1 MAVGEAKPPR
11 AGAPRQAVP
20 DGEPPEG
27 MDAGERLRERLRVV
41 ACCLAL
47 TALAFSTRP
56 GEILADTKIDMAV
69 NPLGFLGRALHLWD
83 PEQFGQLQNQ
93 AVGYLFPMGPF
104 FALGDLAGMPAWIT
118 QRFWTSLLLC
128 LAFLGTWKLAG
139 RLGIGGPGT
148 RLFAAMAYA
157 LAPSGLATLGQ
168 ISSEYMPVAMLP
180 WIVLPLVTAASG
192 EGGRLRAAARS
203 GLAIACCGGINAT
216 ATAAVLV
223 VPFLYLVT
231 RPRGSFRLR
240 MLAWWSAATAAATA
254 WWLAPLLLTGTY
266 GFSWLT
272 YTEKAETTTGP
283 TGLINVLR
291 GAERWVNYLIV
302 DGQVWW
308 PVGYEF
314 SISPVPI
321 IFTGVVAALGL
332 AGLLGRLLPERT
344 FLLVTLLAGLTI
356 LSIGHISDIPGPL
369 AAQMRELL
377 DGPLA
382 PLRNLHKFD
391 AVVRLPLA
399 LGLAHVLVVATGK
412 AGAAV
417 KGGDGRVRSLGGG
430 PVAAG
435 GSSGGPLSSGA
446 LSSGAWSGGTLKALV
461 SLPVVAAVALGGIG
475 VTAVSNGLSGPGG
488 FKQVPQH
495 WRDAASWINARA
507 GQQGVLAVPGAP
519 FGEYLWGRPMDDIV
533 QPLLT
538 ARWGVRQLVPAG
550 SPGYTRALDAI
561 DQQVRSGQMSPGLSE
576 FLGRMG
582 IRYVLVR
589 NDLRRETL
597 RGAWPARVHE
607 ALDDSPGMRR
617 VASFG
622 EPVGGDA
629 ADAVSA
635 FDQKYPALEVYE
647 VESAAAVA
655 NLADATDPVRVYGGP
670 ESLLA
675 MADDDALPDDPVLLD
690 DDAPDLQGTPVV
702 TDSPRL
708 LRRNF
713 GEMHQTSPTLSAEHR
728 HEATDVLDEG
738 WKKYATHVT
747 YGGGVRDITASSS
760 AAGEDAIPQTHKP
773 GATPFAAFDGN
784 RFTAWQ
790 TGGWDGPAGQWLRVG
805 FDGPR
810 DVQSLTAAFVQ
821 DASLGPPVSRVAV
834 ETENGTLEQDVQR
847 IATAQPL
854 RAPQGQTRWLR
865 LRITG
870 LSSEPA
876 LPAFTRAAVSEVSIG
891 GLEPERTYTMPAPG
905 GVDGPATYVMSRR
918 PGAKS
923 ECMKGSRRWVCSPSL
938 GSDDEEGSGFDRTF
952 TSAASGKAPITGTAV
967 LTDPELIERYAAV
980 DGQPSVTASSTISDH
995 PAAQPR
1001 SGFDGDPATSWIAA
1015 EGEDAPTFGVQWK
1028 GRKRLSTITAELP
1041 PSVAGPIRL
1050 RVEGDDGEI
1059 REGLSDAQGKL
1070 SFAPMTTD
1078 RLTVTFFKDSRA
1090 QPIQLAELTIP
1101 DVETVPDVRTYP
1113 LDLPCGY
1120 GPKLRAGPA
1129 GAQTTGA
1136 RTTGAQTTGTRS
1148 AAGQKAVIQT
1158 EATGML
1164 GDLLAGRPLKF
1175 SACKQATL
1183 ETGRNRLTSVPFD
1196 SYRLDTVTVGTKPGD
1211 ETTKRT
1217 ENTERTESTED
1228 PPPRQVKIISWGAG
1242 SRKLEVDAARRSF
1255 LTVNENF
1262 NIGWTATAGGKELR
1276 AVRLDGWKQ
1285 GWLVPEGTSGVV
1297 ELTYG
1302 PDRAQRIAVVAGLNL
1317 LLVMLIVAVWPAR
1330 SAGRRDPR
1338 PRTGRALVAGTGWPA
1353 WAAVGLA
1360 AVLGG
1365 WIAGVPGL
1373 AVTALVAVGC
1383 GWARTRRS
1391 AVVRAIASPWTI
1403 AIAMLAGTGCLA
1415 AGAWLD
1421 MIENPA
1427 SPSGPLGDLA
1437 PQLLGLVI
1445 VGRVAAELW
1454 RPRPSGG
1461 DSRGGIA
1468 LSWTAPETGPGANGH
1483 GGPAA
1488 EPDAPPGSS
1497 SGSPL
1502 RWTPRSSAADPSPRP
1517 PGTPGP

>member
-11 AGAPRQAVP
+11 AGAPRQPARGGGTP
-20 DGEPPEG
+20 AGL
-27 MDAGERLRERLRVV
+27 DAAERLRERLRVV
-41 ACCLAL
+41 ACCLTL

-56 GEILADTKIDMAV
+56 GAILADTKIDMAV

-104 FALGDLAGMPAWIT
+104 FALGDVIGMPAWIT

-139 RLGIGGPGT
+139 RLAVGGPGT

-157 LAPSGLATLGQ
+157 LAPNGLATLGQ

-216 ATAAVLV
+216 ATVAVLV

-231 RPRGSFRLR
+231 RPRGSFRIRL
-240 MLAWWSAATAAATA
+240 LAWWSAATAAATA

-308 PVGYEF
+308 PVGHGL
-314 SISPVPI
+314 SVSPVPVI
-321 IFTGVVAALGL
+321 CTGVIAALGL

-344 FLLVTLLAGLTI
+344 FLLVTLLSGVAI
-356 LSIGHISDIPGPL
+356 LSIGHISDLPGPL

-399 LGLAHVLVVATGK
+399 LGLAHVLVVAARKTAA
-412 AGAAV
+412 AGA
-417 KGGDGRVRSLGGG
+417 GGGGRVRGLGGG
-430 PVAAG
+430 PAPA
-435 GSSGGPLSSGA
+435 GA
-446 LSSGAWSGGTLKALV
+446 LSGAMSGGTLKALV
-461 SLPVVAAVALGGIG
+461 SLPVAAAVALGGVG
-475 VTAVSNGLSGPGG
+475 VTAASHGLSGPGE
-488 FKQVPQH
+488 FEQVPRH

-561 DQQVRSGQMSPGLSE
+561 DRQVRSGKASPGLGE

-597 RGAWPARVHE
+597 RGAWPARVHR
-607 ALDDSPGMRR
+607 ALDDSPGLRR
-617 VASFG
+617 AAAFG
-622 EPVGGDA
+622 EPVGGDSG
-629 ADAVSA
+629 DAVSA
-635 FDQKYPALEVYE
+635 FDQPYPALEVYE

-675 MADDDALPDDPVLLD
+675 MADDGALPEDPVLLD
-690 DDAPDLQGTPVV
+690 DDATDLQGSPVV

-713 GEMHQTSPTLSAEHR
+713 GELHQTSPTLSAER
-728 HEATDVLDEG
+728 RREATDVLDDG
-738 WKKYATHVT
+738 WKKYATHAT
-747 YGGGVRDITASSS
+747 YGGGVRDVTASSS
-760 AAGEDAIPQTHKP
+760 AAGEDAIPQTHEP

-784 RFTAWQ
+784 RLTAWQ
-790 TGGWDGPAGQWLRVG
+790 TGGWNGPAGQWLRVD

-810 DVQSLTAAFVQ
+810 DVPSLSAAFVQ
-821 DASLGPPVSRVAV
+821 DPALGPPVSRVAV
-834 ETENGTLEQDVQR
+834 ETESGTLEQDVR
-847 IATAQPL
+847 RTADAQPL
-854 RAPQGQTRWLR
+854 RAPQGPTRWLR

-870 LSSEPA
+870 LASQA
-876 LPAFTRAAVSEVSIG
+876 AVPAFTRAAVSEVAIG
-891 GLEPERTYTMPAPG
+891 GVEPERTYTMPAPEG
-905 GVDGPATYVMSRR
+905 IDGPATHVMSRR
-918 PGAKS
+918 PGATS
-923 ECMKGSRRWVCSPSL
+923 ECLKGGRRWVCSPSL
-938 GSDDEEGSGFDRTF
+938 GSEGEEGAGFDRTF
-952 TSAASGKAPITGTAV
+952 TSATTGKAPVTGTAV
-967 LTDPELIERYAAV
+967 LTDPKLIERYTAV
-980 DGQPSVTASSTISDH
+980 DGQPSVTASSTLSGH

-1015 EGEDAPTFGVQWK
+1015 EGEDAPTFGVRWK
-1028 GRKRLSTITAELP
+1028 GRKRLSSVTAELP
-1041 PSVAGPIRL
+1041 PGASGPIRM
-1050 RVEGDDGEI
+1050 RIEGDDGEV
-1059 REGLSDAQGKL
+1059 REGLSDGRGTL

-1078 RLTVTFFKDSRA
+1078 RLTVTFFRESRA
-1090 QPIQLAELTIP
+1090 HPIQLAELTVP
-1101 DVETVPDVRTYP
+1101 DVDPVPDVRAYP
-1113 LDLPCGY
+1113 LELPCGY
-1120 GPKLRAGPA
+1120 GPKLRVGPA
-1129 GAQTTGA
+1129 GGPA
-1136 RTTGAQTTGTRS
+1136 
-1148 AAGQKAVIQT
+1148 
-1158 EATGML
+1158 ATGRDGVVQTKASGTL
-1164 GDLLAGRPLKF
+1164 GDLLAGRPLEF
-1175 SACKQATL
+1175 SACKQAVL
-1183 ETGRNRLTSVPFD
+1183 ETGRNRLTSVPLD
-1196 SYRLDTVTVGTKPGD
+1196 SYRVDTVTVGAKPG
-1211 ETTKRT
+1211 EGTTGEGAADDR
-1217 ENTERTESTED
+1217 
-1228 PPPRQVKIISWGAG
+1228 PPRQVEINSWGAG
-1242 SRKLEVDAARRSF
+1242 SRELEVEAAKPSF

-1262 NIGWTATAGGKELR
+1262 NVGWTATVDGKELR

-1285 GWLVPEGTSGVV
+1285 GWLVPAGTSGVV

-1317 LLVMLIVAVWPAR
+1317 LLVLLIAAIRLGR
-1330 SAGRRDPR
+1330 SPDRPSDKPSDKRGPRPMPGRMPVAGR
-1338 PRTGRALVAGTGWPA
+1338 GWPA
-1353 WAAVGLA
+1353 WAALGLA
-1360 AVLGG
+1360 AALGG

-1373 AVTALVAVGC
+1373 AVTALVAAGC

-1391 AVVRAIASPWTI
+1391 AVLRAVASPWTI

-1445 VGRVAAELW
+1445 VGRIAAELW

-1468 LSWTAPETGPGANGH
+1468 LSWTAPETGAGGNGH
-1483 GGPAA
+1483 GGSAA
-1488 EPDAPPGSS
+1488 EPAAPPGSS

-1502 RWTPRSSAADPSPRP
+1502 RWTPRSAAADPSPRP
-1517 PGTPGP
+1517 PGTPDP